1 MTTEKKNAKHMEK
14 NWCKITVKKD
24 IFFEAA
30 KKMELKKKEGL
41 KQKIE

>member
-1 MTTEKKNAKHMEK
+1 MEKK
-14 NWCKITVKKD
+14 WCKITVKKD
-24 IFFEAA
+24 IFFEAV

>member
-1 MTTEKKNAKHMEK
+1 MEK

-24 IFFEAA
+24 IFFYAA

>member
-1 MTTEKKNAKHMEK
+1 MEK

-24 IFFEAA
+24 IFFEAV